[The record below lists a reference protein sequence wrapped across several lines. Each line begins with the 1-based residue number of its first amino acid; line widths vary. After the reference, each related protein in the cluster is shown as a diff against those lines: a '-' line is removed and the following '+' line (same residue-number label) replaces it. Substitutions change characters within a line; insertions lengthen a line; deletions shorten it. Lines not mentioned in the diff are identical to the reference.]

1 MNSVEIVS
9 LNLFIYLQSDSW
21 TAENLDKQLMHQWSW
36 HRKDDYEPADN
47 GLLRDST
54 VSAFLK
60 LNFIT
65 TTNFFFNL
73 FFFWVSKKQI
83 EKKNLKM
90 CGDTLYAYA
99 DFNVRIYT
107 VSCLLIYVFI

>member
-73 FFFWVSKKQI
+73 FFLSFKEADR
-83 EKKNLKM
+83 EKK
-90 CGDTLYAYA
+90 
-99 DFNVRIYT
+99 
-107 VSCLLIYVFI
+107 S